1 MKSYIA
7 KPQEIER
14 KWYLVDAQ
22 GKTLGRFASQ
32 IARILMGKDKPHY
45 TPHLD
50 LGDFVVVINA
60 EKIRVTGK
68 KYTDKIYYHHS
79 GYPGGLKAIRF
90 KDLLA
95 KFPER
100 IIELAVK
107 RMLPKNRLR
116 AKRMRRL
123 LVYRGPEHPHQAQNP
138 VLIQDLVL
146 KK

>member
-1 MKSYIA
+1 MKTYLA
-7 KPQEIER
+7 KPEEIER

-22 GKTLGRFASQ
+22 GRTLGRLASQ
-32 IARILMGKDKPHY
+32 IARILIGKDKPNY

-50 LGDFVVVINA
+50 MGDFVVVINA

-68 KYTDKIYYHHS
+68 KYTDKMYYRHS
-79 GYPGGLKAIRF
+79 GYPGGFKAISF

-123 LVYRGPEHPHQAQNP
+123 LVYRGNNHPHQAQKP
-138 VLIQDLVL
+138 VLISDLVL